1 MGLVT
6 VCKYNRTKNPFF
18 IERAGLNLYSVEE
31 LAYFLYHNICVVD
44 RQLFD
49 ERLCRWLQE
58 TGCQELAGKIRDDIR
73 SGTDF
78 QKLVLTVAGASGFF
92 SPEEQNDLRE
102 RLNGLVGLKEQER
115 LKMRADELLNNRNEW
130 AAAEEYRHILKMH
143 QNSSLGMEF
152 YSAVWNNLG
161 VCYAR
166 QFLFGRAARCFETA
180 YEYHPDEEL
189 LEQAELAAQLAQG
202 ILPGAGKKKEDVT
215 DPQKRLLQ
223 WEREYRMRQKP

>member
-18 IERAGLNLYSVEE
+18 IERADLNLYSVEE

-78 QKLVLTVAGASGFF
+78 QKLVLTVAG
-92 SPEEQNDLRE
+92 
-102 RLNGLVGLKEQER
+102 V
-115 LKMRADELLNNRNEW
+115 
-130 AAAEEYRHILKMH
+130 
-143 QNSSLGMEF
+143 
-152 YSAVWNNLG
+152 
-161 VCYAR
+161 
-166 QFLFGRAARCFETA
+166 
-180 YEYHPDEEL
+180 
-189 LEQAELAAQLAQG
+189 
-202 ILPGAGKKKEDVT
+202 
-215 DPQKRLLQ
+215 RLLF
-223 WEREYRMRQKP
+223 RRKSRTT